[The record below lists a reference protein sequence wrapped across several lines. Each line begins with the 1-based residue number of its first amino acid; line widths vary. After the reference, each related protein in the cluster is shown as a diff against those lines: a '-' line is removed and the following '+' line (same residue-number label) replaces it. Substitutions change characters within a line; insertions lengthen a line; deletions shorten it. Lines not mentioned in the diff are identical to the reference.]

1 MQELIYKGGN
11 DFVKKAYV
19 SITFKSLNENN
30 HEETKIT
37 RQVFFNNINFFLII
51 FKLISNSQILSESKS
66 NEYFINEKKSTAL
79 DIYNFLNSIQLNVN
93 TPNFLIMQGQVTKV
107 VNMKPIEV
115 LSMIEEAAST
125 KAFDKQ
131 KKITSNVIVEENL
144 KLNSNDSVLN
154 DIRSIINNLKAQH
167 NESIL
172 KQEIDRK
179 IQDYKKTQ
187 LDYELEINDR
197 KIICYLIKS
206 NKLNLR
212 LAHCEKLILN
222 IEQNIPELSNE
233 IIQLKKELKEKKK
246 SLIDLNKKTEKQDL
260 QIFKFEYKKTNLDL
274 EIQFQEN
281 IFRQTAELNNVNI
294 INFLKILS

>member
-206 NKLNLR
+206 NKLNLH

>member
-1 MQELIYKGGN
+1 LQELIYKGGN

-125 KAFDKQ
+125 KAYDKQ

-206 NKLNLR
+206 NKLNLH

>member
-1 MQELIYKGGN
+1 LQELIYKGGN

-19 SITFKSLNENN
+19 SITFKSLNKNN

>member
-19 SITFKSLNENN
+19 SITFKSLNKNN